1 MSSTRRRSVFREY
14 LEALLV
20 AALFLGFSNNFVL
33 KTFFIP
39 SGSMESTLLVGDHLI
54 VNRFIF
60 GGGLGDGSQALPGRS
75 PQRGDV
81 VIFRSVEDPR
91 IDLVKR
97 CAAVGGDRVEIINKQ
112 LYVNG
117 ERVEESHYVEHRDA
131 RVFTRRQGIG
141 GSELRRDNM
150 PEVVV
155 PPNHFFFLGDNRD
168 HSYDSRFWGFVP
180 ERYIKGRAFLI
191 YWSNGGETGDGN
203 WPGALTRL
211 TQLLR
216 TALGFITDSRWSR
229 TFMLV
234 R

>member
-1 MSSTRRRSVFREY
+1 MSSHRRRSVFREY

-20 AALFLGFSNNFVL
+20 AALFLGFSNTFVL

-39 SGSMESTLLVGDHLI
+39 SGSMESTLLIGDHLI

-60 GGGLGDGSQALPGRS
+60 GTTAGGEVPGLPGRS
-75 PQRGDV
+75 PSRGDV

-97 CAAVGGDRVEIINKQ
+97 CVATGGDSVEIVNKQ

-131 RVFTRRQGIG
+131 RLFTRRQRVGAA
-141 GSELRRDNM
+141 ELRRDNM
-150 PEVVV
+150 PRVIV
-155 PPNHFFFLGDNRD
+155 PDGHYFFLGDNRD
-168 HSYDSRFWGFVP
+168 HSYDSRFWGVVP
-180 ERYIKGRAFLI
+180 ERYVKGRAFLI
-191 YWSNGGETGDGN
+191 YWSNGGETSDGR
-203 WPGALTRL
+203 WPGTMARL
-211 TQLLR
+211 TQLVR
-216 TALGFITDSRWSR
+216 TAVGFVTNSRWSR